1 MEKASRKIISMPVYS
16 INEGH
21 YLGHVKSL
29 VIDAEEK
36 KLIALLVEQ
45 RLWGKD
51 EKIVP
56 FTKVQGIG
64 EDVITIDKTLSLERS
79 TNIPRILENLR
90 RQIPVIGIKV
100 MTDKGKTLGKIEEY
114 YINTDNGEIV
124 TLEISGSFFRN
135 RLTLNRKNIIT
146 IAEAAIIVAT
156 QALSEMDEVETP
168 VTETLSAAKGAA
180 TAVVAGTV
188 KISQKIS
195 QGISGSIN
203 KYKSLQENQ
212 ENQYP
217 CESVA
222 TSPATRA
229 AQASPLSDA
238 ETSSVQVE
246 IAEQIEAVEEKA
258 AVEETEVEA
267 EAVAGAGTVTGA
279 KTTAAFEGS
288 GEEVKERAVEEERE
302 DKEDKED
309 KALIEETE
317 GAVAEEVAQP
327 LAEDVAESPAATILP
342 YVEEVADMLSEQ

>member
-1 MEKASRKIISMPVYS
+1 MEKASRKIVSMPVYS

-90 RQIPVIGIKV
+90 RPIPVIGIKV
-100 MTDKGKTLGKIEEY
+100 MTDRGKTLGKIEEY

-135 RLTLNRKNIIT
+135 RLTLGRKNIIT

-168 VTETLSAAKGAA
+168 VTETLAAAKGAA

-188 KISQKIS
+188 KVSQKIS
-195 QGISGSIN
+195 QGITDSIN
-203 KYKSLQENQ
+203 KYKSLQESQAADENTAEATIVQATPPPSKSAATAHIEVSEATGKSEKTESTAIEELSEEAVPAPLPQ
-212 ENQYP
+212 E
-217 CESVA
+217 ESK
-222 TSPATRA
+222 SP
-229 AQASPLSDA
+229 
-238 ETSSVQVE
+238 ETPKESEDSE
-246 IAEQIEAVEEKA
+246 NSGNIAESEVPASDDSAVPPTDEKP
-258 AVEETEVEA
+258 
-267 EAVAGAGTVTGA
+267 
-279 KTTAAFEGS
+279 
-288 GEEVKERAVEEERE
+288 
-302 DKEDKED
+302 
-309 KALIEETE
+309 
-317 GAVAEEVAQP
+317 QP
-327 LAEDVAESPAATILP
+327 
-342 YVEEVADMLSEQ
+342 